1 MFSFKGMP
9 PIYCTRKPPDSLQ
22 IGSGMEVNQQSKLG
36 SGIMSRKRLGKYG
49 YGTQNRLEIS
59 RFRRIVL
66 PREPGVRLPS
76 LHKIS

>member
-1 MFSFKGMP
+1 
-9 PIYCTRKPPDSLQ
+9 
-22 IGSGMEVNQQSKLG
+22 MEVNQQSKLG
-36 SGIMSRKRLGKYG
+36 SGITSRKRLGKYG